1 VVRPHANRCER
12 GHLGAK
18 PGFVRLGLNYF
29 TSDEL
34 FDYTLD
40 AVHFVAAHGWKLLPL
55 YRF

>member
-1 VVRPHANRCER
+1 MRTRPPRREA
-12 GHLGAK
+12 
-18 PGFVRLGLNYF
+18 GFVRLGLNYF